1 MAVNYADAKKK
12 ALARDPKTAVC
23 LDYGD
28 AWFFAPKAGGIGDG
42 MVVMKNNGEV
52 KPMFMY
58 AAMGTGSDK
67 PKKLNFAT
75 GQAGTRTA
83 AKKAVPKKKK

>member
-1 MAVNYADAKKK
+1 M
-12 ALARDPKTAVC
+12 
-23 LDYGD
+23 
-28 AWFFAPKAGGIGDG
+28 
-42 MVVMKNNGEV
+42 VMKNNGEV

-75 GQAGTRTA
+75 GQASTRTA
-83 AKKAVPKKKK
+83 AKKAAPKKKK

>member
-67 PKKLNFAT
+67 PKKLNFAI
-75 GQAGTRTA
+75 GQASTRTA
-83 AKKAVPKKKK
+83 AKKAAPKKNK

>member
-28 AWFFAPKAGGIGDG
+28 AWFFAPKAGGIGD
-42 MVVMKNNGEV
+42 
-52 KPMFMY
+52 
-58 AAMGTGSDK
+58 AWW
-67 PKKLNFAT
+67 
-75 GQAGTRTA
+75 
-83 AKKAVPKKKK
+83 

>member
-52 KPMFMY
+52 KPMFMVTSWHRSI
-58 AAMGTGSDK
+58 ATAGVAMRRSSSSGMLSL
-67 PKKLNFAT
+67 PA
-75 GQAGTRTA
+75 
-83 AKKAVPKKKK
+83 

>member
-12 ALARDPKTAVC
+12 ALARDPKT
-23 LDYGD
+23 
-28 AWFFAPKAGGIGDG
+28 WFFAPKAGGIGDG

-75 GQAGTRTA
+75 GQASTRTA
-83 AKKAVPKKKK
+83 AKKAAPKKKK

>member
-28 AWFFAPKAGGIGDG
+28 AWFFARSEEHTSEP
-42 MVVMKNNGEV
+42 
-52 KPMFMY
+52 
-58 AAMGTGSDK
+58 SH
-67 PKKLNFAT
+67 
-75 GQAGTRTA
+75 
-83 AKKAVPKKKK
+83 